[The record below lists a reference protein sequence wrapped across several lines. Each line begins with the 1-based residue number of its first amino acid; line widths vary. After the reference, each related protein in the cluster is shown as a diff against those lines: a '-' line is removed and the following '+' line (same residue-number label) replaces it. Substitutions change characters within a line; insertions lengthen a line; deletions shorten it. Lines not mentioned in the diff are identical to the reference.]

1 MNTPRSRNYT
11 LIELI
16 VVIAIIMILAA
27 LIVPA
32 LRSAKESAKKTQCLA
47 NQKNIGQYVHLFAQ
61 NNNNSLKVMSNWS
74 TWYRDMIQANG
85 GFKNTDSIPNNHY
98 LSFKDSKGNYVTIT
112 KAKSESDM
120 ANSPLNGVGLGMA
133 KVFVCPSDANFKE
146 GSLASYGRNDPKQG
160 GTVKYKDG
168 STGARADA
176 LASYGRND
184 PKQGGTMKYKEG
196 STGARADALANPRM
210 VDSRLN
216 DIRAPSDLILAADH
230 WGKTHRPGESENSE
244 EYEDNNIYHLRLRE
258 GDTSIGDLG
267 GKRDDVSRHRGS
279 PPIVYVDGHIT
290 ATDWKA
296 TIPKRFHNDTKRY
309 EDGLGWQGRAV
320 GSWSDDPCVKK

>member
-1 MNTPRSRNYT
+1 MKTPRSRNYT

-47 NQKNIGQYVHLFAQ
+47 NQKNIGQYVQLFAQ

-74 TWYRDMIQANG
+74 TWYRDMITANG

-98 LSFKDSKGNYVTIT
+98 LSFKDSKGQYVTIT
-112 KAKSESDM
+112 KAKSAQDM
-120 ANSPLNGVGLGMA
+120 QNSPLNSTGLAMA
-133 KVFVCPSDANFKE
+133 KVFVCPSDVNVKE
-146 GSLASYGRNDPKQG
+146 G
-160 GTVKYKDG
+160 
-168 STGARADA
+168 A

-184 PKQGGTMKYKEG
+184 PKQGGTMKYKAG

-267 GKRDDVSRHRGS
+267 GMRDDVSRHRGS
-279 PPIVYVDGHIT
+279 PPIVYIDGHIT
-290 ATDWKA
+290 ANDWKT

>member
-1 MNTPRSRNYT
+1 MKTPRSRNYT

-47 NQKNIGQYVHLFAQ
+47 NQKNIGQYVQLFAQ

-74 TWYRDMIQANG
+74 TWYRDMITANG

-98 LSFKDSKGNYVTIT
+98 LSFKDSKGQYVTIT
-112 KAKSESDM
+112 KAKSAQDM
-120 ANSPLNGVGLGMA
+120 QNSPLNSTGLAMA
-133 KVFVCPSDANFKE
+133 KVFVCPSDVNVKE
-146 GSLASYGRNDPKQG
+146 G
-160 GTVKYKDG
+160 
-168 STGARADA
+168 A

-184 PKQGGTMKYKEG
+184 PKQGGTMKYKAG

-267 GKRDDVSRHRGS
+267 GMRDDVSRHRGS
-279 PPIVYVDGHIT
+279 PPIVYIDGHIT
-290 ATDWKA
+290 ANDWKT
-296 TIPKRFHNDTKRY
+296 TIPKRFHNDTTRY

>member
-1 MNTPRSRNYT
+1 MNTKRPRNYT
-11 LIELI
+11 LIELL
-16 VVIAIIMILAA
+16 VVIAIIAILAA

-47 NQKNIGQYVHLFAQ
+47 NEKNIGQYVHQFAI

-74 TWYRDMIQANG
+74 TWYRDMIAANN
-85 GFKNTDSIPNNHY
+85 GFKNNQSLPDKHY
-98 LSFKDSKGNYVTIT
+98 LSYKDSSGKYVSIT
-112 KAKSESDM
+112 KTNDPAVL
-120 ANSPLNGVGLGMA
+120 NSHPLNSVGLAMA

-176 LASYGRND
+176 LA
-184 PKQGGTMKYKEG
+184 T
-196 STGARADALANPRM
+196 PRL

-216 DIRAPSDLILAADH
+216 DLRAPSDLILAADH

-244 EYEDNNIYHLRLRE
+244 EYEDNNVYHLRLRE
-258 GDTSIGDLG
+258 GDKNIGDLG
-267 GKRDDVSRHRGS
+267 GMRDDVSRHRGS
-279 PPIVYVDGHIT
+279 PPIVFIDGHVT
-290 ATDWKA
+290 ATDWKK
-296 TIPKRFHNDTKRY
+296 TIPERFHKDTKRY

>member
-47 NQKNIGQYVHLFAQ
+47 NQKNIGQYVHFFAQ
-61 NNNNSLKVMSNWS
+61 NNNNSLKVLSNWS
-74 TWYRDMIQANG
+74 TWYRDMLAANG

-98 LSFKDSKGNYVTIT
+98 LSYQDSSGKYVTIT
-112 KAKSESDM
+112 KAKSEKDWK
-120 ANSPLNGVGLGMA
+120 NSPLNSTGLAMA
-133 KVFVCPSDANFKE
+133 KVFVCPSDVNVKE
-146 GSLASYGRNDPKQG
+146 G
-160 GTVKYKDG
+160 
-168 STGARADA
+168 A

-184 PKQGGTMKYKEG
+184 PKEGGTMKYQNELTG
-196 STGARADALANPRM
+196 GTGARAEAMKTPRL

-216 DIRAPSDLILAADH
+216 DLRAPSDLILAADH

-244 EYEDNNIYHLRLRE
+244 EYEDNNVFHLRLRE
-258 GDTSIGDLG
+258 GDKNIGDLG
-267 GKRDDVSRHRGS
+267 GMRDDVSRHRGS
-279 PPIVYVDGHIT
+279 PPIVYIDGHVT

-296 TIPKRFHNDTKRY
+296 TIPKRFHDQTKRY

>member
-47 NQKNIGQYVHLFAQ
+47 NQKNIGQYVHFFAQ

-74 TWYRDMIQANG
+74 TWYRDMITANG

-120 ANSPLNGVGLGMA
+120 ANSPLNSTGLAMA
-133 KVFVCPSDANFKE
+133 KVFVCPSDVNVKE
-146 GSLASYGRNDPKQG
+146 G
-160 GTVKYKDG
+160 
-168 STGARADA
+168 A

-184 PKQGGTMKYKEG
+184 PKEGGTMKYKAG
-196 STGARADALANPRM
+196 STGARGDALANPRM

-258 GDTSIGDLG
+258 GDKSIGDLG
-267 GKRDDVSRHRGS
+267 GMRDDVSRHRGS